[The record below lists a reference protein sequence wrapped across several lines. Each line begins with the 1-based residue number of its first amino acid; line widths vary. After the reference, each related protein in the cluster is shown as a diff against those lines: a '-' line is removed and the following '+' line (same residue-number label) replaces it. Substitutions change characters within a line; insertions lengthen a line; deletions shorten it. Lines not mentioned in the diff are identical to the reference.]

1 MSENIQGS
9 TGSKNSILESRKVMY
24 IFMISLLIYT
34 LLCGYILIFSGSLF
48 FEALIKGWWSKG
60 ASDYDN
66 QSFFL
71 GYLYGFPSLLG
82 VLGGVAV
89 LSTGG
94 KRFYKFKILFFIPSA
109 VWATQLVIGNF
120 RWGLTYWTQ
129 WLYLVPIM
137 CLSFFVLYCVV
148 KKVSI
153 PILKI
158 KPRSNVPEESS
169 QVEVS

>member
-1 MSENIQGS
+1 MNEINQKQKVPG
-9 TGSKNSILESRKVMY
+9 NSILESRKFMY

-34 LLCGYILIFSGSLF
+34 LLCGYVLIFSGSLF
-48 FEALIKGWWSKG
+48 FEAVIRGWWSAA
-60 ASDYDN
+60 ASDYDSH
-66 QSFFL
+66 SFFL

-89 LSTGG
+89 LSTSW
-94 KRFYKFKILFFIPSA
+94 KRFYKFKVLFFIPSA
-109 VWATQLVIGNF
+109 VWSAQLVIGNF
-120 RWGLTYWTQ
+120 RWGLKYWTQ

-137 CLSFFVLYCVV
+137 FLSFFVLYCVV
-148 KKVSI
+148 KRVGI

-158 KPRSNVPEESS
+158 KPQENVPQDPS